1 MDAGIS
7 TVMVSLI
14 PITILLV
21 DSLAAR
27 KLCVSWV
34 GIGGI
39 IGGFAGIA
47 VVVVGSVSGGNAD
60 PIGIALLLLADIV
73 WSVGTVYLKYQ
84 SISASVQVQIFT
96 SPRFPQSCFFLCSFN
111 RKF

>member
-1 MDAGIS
+1 MAQTLHDL
-7 TVMVSLI
+7 SLI
-14 PITILLV
+14 HIFTILLV

-60 PIGIALLLLADIV
+60 PIGIALLLLADICLLYT
-73 WSVGTVYLKYQ
+73 SGGTYPVFENTGMCICL
-84 SISASVQVQIFT
+84 
-96 SPRFPQSCFFLCSFN
+96 
-111 RKF
+111 

>member
-1 MDAGIS
+1 MNTVLLLFASRRVDAGIS

-47 VVVVGSVSGGNAD
+47 VVVVGSVPAET
-60 PIGIALLLLADIV
+60 PTLLESRCCCLLISCGR
-73 WSVGTVYLKYQ
+73 WEP
-84 SISASVQVQIFT
+84 SI
-96 SPRFPQSCFFLCSFN
+96 
-111 RKF
+111 